1 MIAVGSCWT
10 CERGRC
16 IVVAVEV
23 DEGWQSYVHVR
34 SQLRGHLGPLRRIPV
49 AEFERDHRHV
59 YAPKREAAK

>member
-1 MIAVGSCWT
+1 MIAKGSCWT

-16 IVVAVEV
+16 IVVESDASHV
-23 DEGWQSYVHVR
+23 YVR

-49 AEFERDHRHV
+49 VEFQRDHRHV